1 MSHFLTL
8 VIGEEPEEQLAK
20 YDESLKLPLHL
31 YKTKEQLISEK
42 REKIER
48 YKKENYDVFLA
59 DPEKYRAEYR
69 KEHVDYVE
77 HEFPKMLAWT
87 DEQMYEDAV
96 SDFIIEAED
105 EDGNEEAEVVL
116 RKDGSVWHV
125 YNDDAKWDW
134 YVIGGRY
141 AGRLRLKD
149 KTQKAYLYY
158 PDYPRL
164 YDREE
169 LEHLKKLKAEGYC
182 DQARVKDI
190 SNLSE
195 ISCFAVVKDG
205 KWYERGKMGWWGVV
219 TERKAPNEWES
230 ELKELLENLPPDTLL
245 TMFDCHI

>member
-42 REKIER
+42 REKIEI
-48 YKKENYDVFLA
+48 YKKEYYDVFLA
-59 DPEKYRAEYR
+59 DPEKYRAKYR

-77 HEFPKMLAWT
+77 HEFPKKLAWT

-96 SDFIIEAED
+96 SDFCMDAED
-105 EDGNEEAEVVL
+105 ENENEEAKVVL

-158 PDYPRL
+158 PDNPRL

-169 LEHLKKLKAEGYC
+169 LEHLK
-182 DQARVKDI
+182 
-190 SNLSE
+190 N
-195 ISCFAVVKDG
+195 
-205 KWYERGKMGWWGVV
+205 
-219 TERKAPNEWES
+219 
-230 ELKELLENLPPDTLL
+230 
-245 TMFDCHI
+245 

>member
-20 YDESLKLPLHL
+20 YDEDLKLPLHL

-42 REKIER
+42 RKDIER
-48 YKKENYDVFLA
+48 YKKEYYDVFLA
-59 DPEKYRAEYR
+59 DPEKYRAKYR

-77 HEFPKMLAWT
+77 HEFPKMLSWT
-87 DEQMYEDAV
+87 DEQIYEDAV
-96 SDFIIEAED
+96 RGFRMDAED
-105 EDGNEEAEVVL
+105 EDGNEEAKVVL

-125 YNDDAKWDW
+125 YNENAKWDW

-158 PDYPRL
+158 PDYPHL

-169 LEHLKKLKAEGYC
+169 LEYLKKLKAEGYC

-195 ISCFAVVKDG
+195 ISCFAVVNDG
-205 KWYERGKMGWWGVV
+205 KWYELGKMGWWGVV
-219 TERKAPNEWES
+219 TERKEPDEWEA
-230 ELKELLENLPPDTLL
+230 ELKKLLENLPPDTLL

>member
-31 YKTKEQLISEK
+31 YKTKEQLIRKK
-42 REKIER
+42 REEIER
-48 YKKENYDVFLA
+48 YKKEYYDVFLV
-59 DPEKYRAEYR
+59 DPEEYRAKYR

-77 HEFPKMLAWT
+77 HEFPKKLSWT
-87 DEQMYEDAV
+87 EEQMYEDAV

-105 EDGNEEAEVVL
+105 EDENEEAEVVL

-158 PDYPRL
+158 PDHPRL

-169 LEHLKKLKAEGYC
+169 LEYLKKLKAEGYC

-205 KWYERGKMGWWGVV
+205 KWYELGKMGWWGVV
-219 TERKAPNEWES
+219 TERKEPDEWEA
-230 ELKELLENLPPDTLL
+230 ELEKLLENLPPDTLL

>member
-20 YDESLKLPLHL
+20 YDENLKLPLHL

-42 REKIER
+42 RKQIER
-48 YKKENYDVFLA
+48 YRKEYYDVFLA
-59 DPEKYRAEYR
+59 DPEKYRAKCR

-77 HEFPKMLAWT
+77 NEFPKMLSWT

-96 SDFIIEAED
+96 SDFCIDAED
-105 EDGNEEAEVVL
+105 EDENEEAEVVL

-158 PDYPRL
+158 PDHHRL

-182 DQARVKDI
+182 DQALVKDI

-195 ISCFAVVKDG
+195 ISCFSVVKDG
-205 KWYERGKMGWWGVV
+205 KWYEQGKMGWWGVV
-219 TERKAPNEWES
+219 TERKESDEWQA
-230 ELKELLENLPPDTLL
+230 ELKKLLENLPPDTLL